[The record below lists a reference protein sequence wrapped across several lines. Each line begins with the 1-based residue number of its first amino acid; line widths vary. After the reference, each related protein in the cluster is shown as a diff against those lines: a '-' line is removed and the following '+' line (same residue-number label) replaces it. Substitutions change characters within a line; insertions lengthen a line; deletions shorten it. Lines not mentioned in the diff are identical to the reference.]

1 MPTEHIFYIPAIFLL
16 GMLAGR
22 FIPTSRPYFAAAPGR
37 GKLGWFA
44 AGSIV
49 LTLLIFALTHV
60 VAPLGG
66 VHAVSNL
73 GHGQTVLDQQ
83 PVFSASEIYM
93 RLEGFGAAGR
103 DAYKA
108 MTYSSDLLFPTSL
121 LAALVLLGTYLGRR
135 AGFSGATLRWM
146 TLLPIGWFVAD
157 MAENAVIYQI
167 LNAYP
172 ERVAWAPALG
182 FVTVV
187 KFALLL
193 SSIVM
198 LAALAWFG
206 RTTKSQV

>member
-1 MPTEHIFYIPAIFLL
+1 MPTEHLFYIPTIFLL

-22 FIPTSRPYFAAAPGR
+22 FIQTSRPHIAFARGR
-37 GKLGWFA
+37 GKLGWFV
-44 AGSIV
+44 AGSIA

-73 GHGQTVLDQQ
+73 GHGQTVFDQQ

-108 MTYSSDLLFPTSL
+108 MTYSSDLLFPSSL
-121 LAALVLLGTYLGRR
+121 LVALVVLGTYLGRR
-135 AGFSGATLRWM
+135 AGFSGPIWRWWK
-146 TLLPIGWFVAD
+146 LLPIAWFVAD
-157 MAENAVIYQI
+157 TAENAMIYRI
-167 LNAYP
+167 LDTYP

-182 FVTVV
+182 LVTVI

-206 RTTKSQV
+206 RTAKSEV

>member
-1 MPTEHIFYIPAIFLL
+1 MPTEHIIYIPTIFLL

-22 FIPTSRPYFAAAPGR
+22 FIPTSRPFFAAAPGR

-83 PVFSASEIYM
+83 PVFSASEIYT

-135 AGFSGATLRWM
+135 AGFSGAAWRWR
-146 TLLPIGWFVAD
+146 TLLPVAWFVAD
-157 MAENAVIYQI
+157 MAENAMIYQI
-167 LNAYP
+167 LDAYP
-172 ERVAWAPALG
+172 EHMAWAPALG
-182 FVTVV
+182 VVTVL

-198 LAALAWFG
+198 LVALAWFG
-206 RTTKSQV
+206 RTTKSEV